1 MCFSKPREPLKNK
14 KAMHRFGPV
23 AAKWMEVRNQ
33 WMQDNPP
40 PWYCF
45 YCGELLTIDTLTVEH
60 KKSRSRH
67 PEFRFTLDNLAPACY
82 ACNSDKGSLDDTE
95 YIEKMRGRRIS

>member
-40 PWYCF
+40 PWKCF
-45 YCGELLTIDTLTVEH
+45 YCGGDLDIDTLNLDH
-60 KKSRSRH
+60 KFSRSRR
-67 PEFRFTLDNLAPACY
+67 PDLRFDPNNLVACCY
-82 ACNSDKGSLDDTE
+82 ADNTLKGSRSAEE
-95 YIEKMRGRRIS
+95 YLSQLGVS